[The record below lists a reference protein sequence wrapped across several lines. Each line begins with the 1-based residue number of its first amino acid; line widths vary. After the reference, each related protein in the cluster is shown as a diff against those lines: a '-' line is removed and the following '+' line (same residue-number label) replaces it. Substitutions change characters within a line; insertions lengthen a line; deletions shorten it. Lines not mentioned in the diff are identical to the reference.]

1 MSPVLEQLT
10 GDLFSLDRPEEAPM
24 RTLLPTFRRSIVRAC
39 ATSCDGLIVCEFDAR
54 PALER
59 ATDEDIA
66 LLIDEAFV
74 GAGPGCYRILE
85 RSGPDGETFLALT
98 QQRNAVWQMTIDG
111 RKAKEWVAT
120 QRPRLQHLLD
130 PAMCLG

>member
-1 MSPVLEQLT
+1 MSAILEHLS
-10 GDLFSLDRPEEAPM
+10 GDLFSSERPEEPPM

-39 ATSCDGLIVCEFDAR
+39 AASCDGLMVCEFDAR

-85 RSGPDGETFLALT
+85 RSGRDGEAFLALA
-98 QQRNAVWQMTIDG
+98 QKRNVSWQMTFDG
-111 RKAKEWVAT
+111 RKATEWVAT